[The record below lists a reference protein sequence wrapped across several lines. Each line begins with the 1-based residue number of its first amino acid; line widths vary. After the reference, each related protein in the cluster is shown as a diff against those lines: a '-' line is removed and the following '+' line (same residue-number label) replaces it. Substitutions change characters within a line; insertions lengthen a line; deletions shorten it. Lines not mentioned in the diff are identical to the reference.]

1 MDDLKKQLSQP
12 SIESKQEWVGKLISY
27 LAIILIGG
35 LVGTIL
41 IFLTLK
47 GIALFKDNGVSIWH
61 FLTST
66 DW

>member
-41 IFLTLK
+41 IFLTL
-47 GIALFKDNGVSIWH
+47 
-61 FLTST
+61 
-66 DW
+66 

>member
-1 MDDLKKQLSQP
+1 MDDLKKQLSQS

-41 IFLTLK
+41 IFLTFK
-47 GIALFKDNGVSIWH
+47 GIALFKDNGVSI
-61 FLTST
+61 
-66 DW
+66 

>member
-47 GIALFKDNGVSIWH
+47 GIALFKDNGV
-61 FLTST
+61 
-66 DW
+66 